1 MQKVQNKI
9 CQLLFAAAI
18 LFGQTACA
26 QQVSTKEFAE
36 ILAKTPNAQLLDVR
50 TAGEYGG
57 GHLPKAS
64 NMDVKQ
70 ADFEARL
77 ATLDKSKPILVYCL
91 SGGRSKIAHEIL
103 VKNGFTVAAEMA
115 GGYLKWSSENMP
127 VEGDHKP
134 VGTDGV
140 VSKEEYSNIIKNNK
154 LVLVDYFA
162 TWCGPCKQMDPF
174 VKQMMKDYEGKA
186 KIIKIDSDKNKKLAI
201 TNLVSEL
208 PTFVFYRNG
217 KEFWRGTGLQDED
230 FLRELI
236 TLNMDK

>member
-9 CQLLFAAAI
+9 CQLLFI
-18 LFGQTACA
+18 TILLFGKSVVA
-26 QQVSTKEFAE
+26 QQVSIKEFAE
-36 ILAKTPNAQLLDVR
+36 AMAKTPNAQLLDVR

-57 GHLPKAS
+57 GHLIGAK
-64 NMDVKQ
+64 NIDVKQ
-70 ADFEARL
+70 PDFENKL
-77 ATLDKSKPILVYCL
+77 AELDKTKPVFVYCL
-91 SGGRSKIAHEIL
+91 SGGRSKTAHELL
-103 VKNGFTVAAEMA
+103 VKNGFTVTELA

-140 VSKEEYSNIIKNNK
+140 VSKDEYDAIIKNNR

-174 VKQMMKDYEGKA
+174 VKKMIQDYEGKA

-201 TNLVSEL
+201 INLVSEL

-217 KEFWRGTGLQDED
+217 KEFWRGTGLQDEQ

-236 TLNMDK
+236 TLNLK